1 MNPIFD
7 PVAFYKEYQPLD
19 IETYRLNI
27 EQLAEYADIAI
38 QIRQKIDARADVVE
52 NLI

>member
-1 MNPIFD
+1 M
-7 PVAFYKEYQPLD
+7 D
-19 IETYRLNI
+19 IEAYKLNI

-52 NLI
+52 NLIQEINAREGDLK